1 MNRVA
6 ETSTPDV
13 APLAEADSNA
23 APVIVTAD
31 ADTMLNAARLLI
43 FVAMGCVIV
52 VAGVQSTRVGLEYPS
67 VLLVISDAVAGKV
80 AAVHVASGV
89 TAPEN
94 NARYH

>member
-1 MNRVA
+1 MA
-6 ETSTPDV
+6 EASKPV
-13 APLAEADSNA
+13 VEPLAAEDNNA

-43 FVAMGCVIV
+43 FVAMGRVIV
-52 VAGVQSTRVGLEYPS
+52 VEGVQSTRVGLEYPS